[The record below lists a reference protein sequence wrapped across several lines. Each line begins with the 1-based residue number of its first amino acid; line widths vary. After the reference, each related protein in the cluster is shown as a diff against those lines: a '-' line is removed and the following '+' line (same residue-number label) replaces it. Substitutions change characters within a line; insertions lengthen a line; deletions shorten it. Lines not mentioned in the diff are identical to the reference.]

1 MLELADGDTEFLG
14 GLAADCGGAVVGVE
28 QAGGRLLDEQPVA
41 VVLDVAMQDPRYFQ
55 RTITVSFMAVDVRN
69 HRLLNWQIG
78 LP

>member
-1 MLELADGDTEFLG
+1 
-14 GLAADCGGAVVGVE
+14 VVGVE